1 MIYIH
6 CSELIL
12 LFYASFLIILV
23 HFFNFNCNDIILKKV
38 GDILLIT
45 NEDIKRTIGIKIK
58 QARLSQKYTQEYVA
72 ENIEISTDLLRNIEN
87 GRNIGSLPTLLNI
100 CNFLR
105 ISPNTLFEEL
115 LNFKEDTLDSSLTN
129 YFNSFSN
136 KDINTLKEIIIHLDK
151 NYTKKSQ

>member
-1 MIYIH
+1 M
-6 CSELIL
+6 
-12 LFYASFLIILV
+12 
-23 HFFNFNCNDIILKKV
+23 
-38 GDILLIT
+38 LIT

-136 KDINTLKEIIIHLDK
+136 KEINTLKEIIIHLDK